1 MGTGCSYAFG
11 YAHSSALVHDITPY
25 ATAGTPGIQIAS
37 APDSFMEQFDGH
49 FGALSATATGITIM
63 MEALAMDTTTQ
74 YNKILV
80 YMAELKTL
88 SIAASA
94 TTDSGNRDSA
104 TGDISSDEC
113 AKSNFRINLLMS

>member
-1 MGTGCSYAFG
+1 
-11 YAHSSALVHDITPY
+11 
-25 ATAGTPGIQIAS
+25 
-37 APDSFMEQFDGH
+37 
-49 FGALSATATGITIM
+49 M

-88 SIAASA
+88 SIAVSA
-94 TTDSGNRDSA
+94 TTDGGNRDSA